1 MRRSFSSTLAEI
13 AATDDRIV
21 LLTGDLGYMALEPF
35 TETFP
40 ARFVNVGVAEQNMV
54 GMATGL
60 AEAGF
65 IPYCY
70 SIGTFASL
78 RAYEM
83 IRNGPIAQRLPVRIV
98 GVGGGFEYGHNGVS
112 HYPLEDVGLMRIQ
125 PGMAVITPADHRQ
138 ARAAVLA
145 TWDYPGPVY
154 YRLGKDDHTVVEG
167 LDGRFELGKLELVRS
182 GSEVVLLAMGAAAL
196 DAVDAAKKL
205 EADGIVASVAVL
217 ASLNPAPVGDLLE
230 LLSRHSLAVS
240 VEAHYVNG
248 ALGSLAAE
256 VIAEAGL
263 DCRLLRCGVE
273 ATPDGRSGSQ
283 TYLHAQHGIGPEQVG
298 DRVIAAL
305 T

>member
-1 MRRSFSSTLAEI
+1 MRRSFASALAEI

-21 LLTGDLGYMALEPF
+21 LLTGDLGYMALEAFADPF
-35 TETFP
+35 P
-40 ARFVNVGVAEQNMV
+40 DRFVNVGVAEQNMI

-60 AEAGF
+60 AESGF

-70 SIGTFASL
+70 SIGTFATL

-83 IRNGPIAQRLPVRIV
+83 IRNGPIAHGLPVRIV

-112 HYPLEDVGLMRIQ
+112 HYPIEDVALMRTQ

-138 ARAAVLA
+138 ARAAVLS
-145 TWDYPGPVY
+145 TWDHPGPVY

-167 LDGRFELGKLELVRS
+167 LDGRFELGSVDIVRK
-182 GSEVVLLAMGAAAL
+182 GSDVVLLAMGAAAL
-196 DAVDAAKKL
+196 DAVDAATRL
-205 EADGIVASVAVL
+205 EADGIMASVAVVS
-217 ASLNPAPVGDLLE
+217 ALNPAPVDDLREILAQ
-230 LLSRHSLAVS
+230 HSLVVS

-256 VIAEAGL
+256 VIAETGL
-263 DCRLLRCGVE
+263 NCRLLRCGVE

-283 TYLHAQHGIGPEQVG
+283 TYLNALHGIGPEQVG

-305 T
+305 A

>member
-35 TETFP
+35 AETFP
-40 ARFVNVGVAEQNMV
+40 DRFVNVGVAEQNMV
-54 GMATGL
+54 AMATGL

-112 HYPLEDVGLMRIQ
+112 HYPIEDVGLMRIQ
-125 PGMAVITPADHRQ
+125 PGIAVITPADHRQ
-138 ARAAVLA
+138 ARAAVLS
-145 TWDYPGPVY
+145 TWDLPGPVY

-167 LDGRFELGKLELVRS
+167 LEGRFALGKVEVVRT

-196 DAVDAAKKL
+196 DAVDAATRL
-205 EADGIVASVAVL
+205 EADGIAASVAVVG
-217 ASLNPAPVGDLLE
+217 ALNPAPIDDLRAI
-230 LLSRHSLAVS
+230 LSRHSLAVS

-263 DCRLLRCGVE
+263 NCRLVRCGVE
-273 ATPDGRSGSQ
+273 QTPDGRSGSQ
-283 TYLHAQHGIGPEQVG
+283 TYLHALHGIGAEQVG

-305 T
+305 S

>member
-1 MRRSFSSTLAEI
+1 
-13 AATDDRIV
+13 
-21 LLTGDLGYMALEPF
+21 MALEPF
-35 TETFP
+35 AETFP
-40 ARFVNVGVAEQNMV
+40 ERFVNVGVAEQNMV

-83 IRNGPIAQRLPVRIV
+83 IRNGPIAQRLKVRIV

-112 HYPLEDVGLMRIQ
+112 HYPIEDVGIMRIQ
-125 PGMAVITPADHRQ
+125 PDLAVITPADHRQ

-145 TWDYPGPVY
+145 TWDLPAPVY
-154 YRLGKDDHTVVEG
+154 YRLGKDDLTVVEG
-167 LDGRFELGKLELVRS
+167 LDGRFELGKVEIVRT
-182 GSEVVLLAMGAAAL
+182 GSDVLFLAMGAAAL
-196 DAVDAAKKL
+196 DAVAAATRLK
-205 EADGIVASVAVL
+205 ADGIAASVAVV
-217 ASLNPAPVGDLLE
+217 ATLNPAPVGDLLE
-230 LLSRHSLAVS
+230 LFSRHSLAVT

-283 TYLHAQHGIGPEQVG
+283 AYLHALHGIGPEQVAN
-298 DRVIAAL
+298 RVVAAL

>member
-1 MRRSFSSTLAEI
+1 LRRAFSSTLAEI

-35 TETFP
+35 ADTFP
-40 ARFVNVGVAEQNMV
+40 DRFVNVGVAEQNMI

-78 RAYEM
+78 RAFEM
-83 IRNGPIAQRLPVRIV
+83 IRNGPIAQRLSVRIF

-112 HYPLEDVGLMRIQ
+112 HYPIEDIGMMRIQ
-125 PGMAVITPADHRQ
+125 PGMAVIAPADHRQ
-138 ARAAVLA
+138 AKAAVLA

-154 YRLGKDDHTVVEG
+154 CRLGKDDHTVVAG
-167 LDGRFELGKLELVRS
+167 LDGRFTLGKVETVRT
-182 GSEVVLLAMGAAAL
+182 GSDVLLLAMGAAAF
-196 DAVDAAKKL
+196 DAVDAATRL
-205 EADGIVASVAVL
+205 EADGIAASVGVVG
-217 ASLNPAPVGDLLE
+217 SLNPAPIDDLLK
-230 LLSRHSLAVS
+230 LLSQNSLAVS

-263 DCRLLRCGVE
+263 NCRLLRCGVE

-283 TYLHAQHGIGPEQVG
+283 AYLHTLHGIGPEQIG
-298 DRVIAAL
+298 ERVAAAL
-305 T
+305 A